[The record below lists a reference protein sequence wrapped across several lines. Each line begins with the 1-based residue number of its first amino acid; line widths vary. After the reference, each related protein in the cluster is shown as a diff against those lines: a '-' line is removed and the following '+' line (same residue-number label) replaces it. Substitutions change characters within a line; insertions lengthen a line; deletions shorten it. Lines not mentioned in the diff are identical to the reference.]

1 MLLKNNSEI
10 KITRRLQV
18 MILTVLMIVS
28 MIVSAGCSQSGNEGT
43 GAGSEPAA
51 EEGSSSGDI
60 VVLFT
65 SDVHCGAGIGQ
76 IA

>member
-1 MLLKNNSEI
+1 
-10 KITRRLQV
+10 
-18 MILTVLMIVS
+18 MILAVLMIVS
-28 MIVSAGCSQSGNEGT
+28 MIVSSGCSPNGNEGAGT
-43 GAGSEPAA
+43 GSEPAA
-51 EEGSSSGDI
+51 EVGSSSGDI